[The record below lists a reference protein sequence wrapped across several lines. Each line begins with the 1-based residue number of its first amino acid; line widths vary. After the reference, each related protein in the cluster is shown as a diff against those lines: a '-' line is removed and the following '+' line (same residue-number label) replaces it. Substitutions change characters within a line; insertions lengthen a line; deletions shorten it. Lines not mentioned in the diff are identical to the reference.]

1 MEEAEFMDLKLDDLM
16 RRLGT
21 QAMPTRQINVGERVR
36 DFRKYAKL
44 TLQQAS
50 EQTGVATSTLSKI
63 ERGELSPTLGTLQRI
78 AAGLQ
83 FDLASLLSA
92 QRPAEGAARRTL
104 TRAGQGEPYLTKAC
118 VHSCL
123 CGELAGKRMLP
134 FRARVVARSPEDYGE
149 WAHHPGEIFVHVLSG
164 VMVFYS
170 EFYEPVKLAAGDSFY
185 YDGAMGHAWTSEG
198 EQDAEVVWVH
208 AA

>member
-1 MEEAEFMDLKLDDLM
+1 MVLKLDEVV
-16 RRLGT
+16 RRVGT
-21 QAMPTRQINVGERVR
+21 QALPTRQINVGERIR
-36 DFRKYAKL
+36 GYRKHAKL
-44 TLQQAS
+44 TLQEAS
-50 EQTGVATSTLSKI
+50 DRTGVATSTFSKI

-78 AAGLQ
+78 SAGLQ

-104 TRAGQGEPYLTKAC
+104 TRSGEGEPYLTRAC

-149 WAHHPGEIFVHVLSG
+149 WAHHPGEIFVYILSG
-164 VMVFYS
+164 VLVFYS
-170 EFYEPVKLAAGDSFY
+170 EFYEPVKFAAGDSFY
-185 YDGAMGHAWTSEG
+185 YDGAMGHAWTTEG
-198 EQDAEVVWVH
+198 EEDAEVIWVH
-208 AA
+208 AS